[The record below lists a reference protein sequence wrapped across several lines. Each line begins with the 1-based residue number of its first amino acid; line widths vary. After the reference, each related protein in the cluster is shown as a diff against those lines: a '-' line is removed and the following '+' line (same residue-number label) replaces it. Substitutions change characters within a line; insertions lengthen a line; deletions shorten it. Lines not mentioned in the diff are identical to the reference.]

1 MTRWL
6 KRIGIGLGC
15 LIGLFLVMQVVPYGR
30 THDNPRITAEPAWD
44 SPKTRELAKRA
55 CFDCHSNETRWPWYA
70 SVAPM
75 SWVVQRDVE
84 AARETLNFSEWD
96 HPQPLAEEAGSSI
109 VRQDM
114 PPRKYM
120 AAHPEANL
128 TQDELEQLARSLN
141 AITGSR
147 ANLR

>member
-6 KRIGIGLGC
+6 KRIAKTLGA
-15 LIGLFLVMQVVPYGR
+15 LVVLFLLMQIVPYGR
-30 THDNPRITAEPAWD
+30 THENPRISAEPAWD
-44 SPKTRELAKRA
+44 RPETRELAKRA
-55 CFDCHSNETRWPWYA
+55 CFDCHSNETKWPWYA

-84 AARETLNFSEWD
+84 AARDTLNFSEWD
-96 HPQPLAEEAGSSI
+96 HPQALAEEAGSSI
-109 VRQDM
+109 VRGDM

-128 TQDELEQLARSLN
+128 TQAELEQLARSLN
-141 AITGSR
+141 AITGSHVKI
-147 ANLR
+147 